1 MDTIKPD
8 NQSSVLIADEMHVSL
23 IPMLEKIGYTPDYQP
38 KIKRQEIIDIL
49 GNYEGL
55 LIRSKTKVD
64 EELLKNAH
72 QLKFIGRA
80 GAGIDLIDEV
90 VAEEKGIIV
99 FAANEGNRVAVA
111 EHVIGMLLVLMNKL
125 LIADRQVREGKWLRE
140 ENRGYELLDKT
151 VGIIGYG
158 NNGSET
164 AKRLAAFGCKVLAYD
179 KYKVGFSDE
188 YAKEATMQDIF
199 DKADILSLHIPLT
212 KETFQLV
219 NPEFLN
225 SFANNIYFVNASRGE
240 VAVLDA
246 VLEGLNSGKIKGACL
261 DVLENE
267 KLSQL
272 TPAQKDTFEQL
283 IKSDKVIFSP
293 HIAGWTHESY
303 IRINEVLIEKIQKL
317 FN

>member
-1 MDTIKPD
+1 VDTITPD

-23 IPMLEKIGYTPDYQP
+23 IPMLENIGYIPDYQP

-55 LIRSKTKVD
+55 FIRSKTRVD

-72 QLKFIGRA
+72 KLKFIGRA
-80 GAGIDLIDEV
+80 GAGIDLIDEAI
-90 VAEEKGIIV
+90 AEQKGIIV

-111 EHVIGMLLVLMNKL
+111 EHVIGMLLVLMNNL
-125 LIADRQVREGKWLRE
+125 LIADRQVRQGKWLRE
-140 ENRGYELLDKT
+140 ENRGYELLGKT

-188 YAKEATMQDIF
+188 YAVESTMQDIF

-219 NPEFLN
+219 NSEFLN
-225 SFANNIYFVNASRGE
+225 SFANDIYLANVSRGE
-240 VAVLDA
+240 VAVLEA
-246 VLEGLNSGKIKGACL
+246 IMEGLNSGKIKGACL

-272 TPAQKDTFEQL
+272 TLAQKETFEQL

-303 IRINEVLIEKIQKL
+303 VRINEVLIEKIQKL
-317 FN
+317 FS